1 MFRSNLLKLSVTL
14 VLLATT
20 AFVSVS
26 AVAADPWYPTKA
38 DDAAFASNWDWVD
51 SRSSSI
57 LSSDAAFASDW
68 YARHSDTGILV
79 NAADLSD
86 YFQRNPSSIRSTQYF
101 RLVAVNAVDLSDYF
115 QRHPDTGIS
124 ASAADLSDYFQRQ
137 SSIFS
142 GDVAGSLMYYGPP
155 GR

>member
-20 AFVSVS
+20 AFVSVT

-57 LSSDAAFASDW
+57 LSSDAAMSTLD
-68 YARHSDTGILV
+68 
-79 NAADLSD
+79 
-86 YFQRNPSSIRSTQYF
+86 NPSGYWIGPET
-101 RLVAVNAVDLSDYF
+101 V
-115 QRHPDTGIS
+115 
-124 ASAADLSDYFQRQ
+124 SAALSLLDN
-137 SSIFS
+137 SNGHWI
-142 GDVAGSLMYYGPP
+142 GPETVSAALGQLQP
-155 GR
+155 

>member
-14 VLLATT
+14 VLLVAT
-20 AFVSVS
+20 AFASVT

-68 YARHSDTGILV
+68 DWVDRRS
-79 NAADLSD
+79 
-86 YFQRNPSSIRSTQYF
+86 SSILSGDAAISTLDNPNG
-101 RLVAVNAVDLSDYF
+101 RWIGPETV
-115 QRHPDTGIS
+115 
-124 ASAADLSDYFQRQ
+124 SAALSPLDN
-137 SSIFS
+137 SSGRWI
-142 GDVAGSLMYYGPP
+142 GPETVSAALGQLQP
-155 GR
+155 

>member
-20 AFVSVS
+20 AFVSVT

-57 LSSDAAFASDW
+57 LSSDAAFASNWDW
-68 YARHSDTGILV
+68 VDSRSSSILSGD
-79 NAADLSD
+79 AAMSTLD
-86 YFQRNPSSIRSTQYF
+86 NPSGYWIGPET
-101 RLVAVNAVDLSDYF
+101 V
-115 QRHPDTGIS
+115 
-124 ASAADLSDYFQRQ
+124 SAALSLLDN
-137 SSIFS
+137 SNGHWI
-142 GDVAGSLMYYGPP
+142 GPETVSAALGQLQP
-155 GR
+155 

>member
-1 MFRSNLLKLSVTL
+1 MFRNDLLKLSVTL
-14 VLLATT
+14 VLLVAT
-20 AFVSVS
+20 AFVSVT
-26 AVAADPWYPTKA
+26 AVAADPWYPVKA
-38 DDAAFASNWDWVD
+38 GDAAV
-51 SRSSSI
+51 
-57 LSSDAAFASDW
+57 ASDW
-68 YARHSDTGILV
+68 FERHTDTGILV
-79 NAADLSD
+79 NAADFSD

-115 QRHPDTGIS
+115 QRHP
-124 ASAADLSDYFQRQ
+124 